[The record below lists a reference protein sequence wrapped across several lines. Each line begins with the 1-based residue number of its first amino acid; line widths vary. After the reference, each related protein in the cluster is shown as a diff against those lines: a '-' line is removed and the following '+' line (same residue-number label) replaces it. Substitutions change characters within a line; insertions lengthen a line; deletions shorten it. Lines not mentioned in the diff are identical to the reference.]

1 MPTSYTLNTGSA
13 MFNGNVGIWATP
25 DANISLTTN
34 TAKFFNRIGVGCD
47 PDATINLTTGSAK
60 FTGKVGIGVT
70 PDATID
76 FTTNIAK
83 FNNRIGVG
91 YAPDA
96 TINLTTG
103 SAKFNG
109 KVGIGVA
116 PSSTYDL
123 NTGSA
128 QFSGNVGIGSAQDA
142 AYNLTTNYG
151 LFNNN
156 VKVTGNIGIGT
167 NPGTYKL
174 DVAGSVRITNGTSR
188 IECSM
193 NDIIIDNTGYYG
205 IAIYPEYDKTCNL
218 GFVNKAFKYIF
229 AEDVTETSD
238 SRQKENIRDI
248 ENPLDKIMKIKP
260 VKYDFKIEF
269 VTNPEIDK
277 DAKALAVIEKD
288 RKDKIGFLAQDLQKI
303 LPEVVYYSDSTDV
316 YGINYSRIIPV
327 LVGAIQEQQL
337 EIAKLKIE
345 IAKLSKK

>member
-25 DANISLTTN
+25 DANISLITN

-47 PDATINLTTGSAK
+47 PDPI
-60 FTGKVGIGVT
+60 
-70 PDATID
+70 
-76 FTTNIAK
+76 
-83 FNNRIGVG
+83 
-91 YAPDA
+91 
-96 TINLTTG
+96 INLTTG

-116 PSSTYDL
+116 PSSTYNL

-128 QFSGNVGIGSAQDA
+128 QFSGNIGIVASQNAS
-142 AYNLTTNYG
+142 YNLTTNYG

-156 VKVTGNIGIGT
+156 VKVAGSIGIGT
-167 NPGTYKL
+167 DPGSYKL
-174 DVAGSVRITNGTSR
+174 DVLGSVRLVNGINR

-193 NDIIIDNTGYYG
+193 TDVIIDNTGYYG
-205 IAIYPEYDKTCNL
+205 IAIYPEYDKACNL
-218 GFVNKAFKYIF
+218 GFSNKAFKYIF

-288 RKDKIGFLAQDLQKI
+288 RKDKIGFLAQDLQKV

-327 LVGAIQEQQL
+327 LVGAIQEQQM